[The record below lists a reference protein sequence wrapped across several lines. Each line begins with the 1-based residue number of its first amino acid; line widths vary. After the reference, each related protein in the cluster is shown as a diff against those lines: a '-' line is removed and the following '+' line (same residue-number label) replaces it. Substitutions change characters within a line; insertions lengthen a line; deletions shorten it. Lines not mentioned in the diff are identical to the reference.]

1 MVSILIVTHN
11 HEEYIEKLLNSL
23 VKFNYKN
30 VFICDA
36 ASSDG
41 TVSILKSSIYKD
53 NLLLK
58 TNLEGFSKNNNDL
71 IRKFQIT
78 STKYIFLLNPD
89 TYIEDDV
96 IKFLESFM
104 EKNNRVAIAAPKILY
119 PNGSLQLSWKKFP
132 NFLTVLKKR
141 LGLVSNVENLNIYN
155 SNKNQ
160 KIEWALGA
168 ALFIRSTMLNDMK
181 ILDERY
187 RLYCEDSDIC
197 LTALD
202 NGFEVWGVSDAIIYH
217 ALQEKSSKNIFSKYN
232 LWNLQ
237 SIFKFFFK
245 WNIKYF
251 KFLLRNNK

>member
-23 VKFNYKN
+23 VKFNYQN

-36 ASSDG
+36 ASSDN

-78 STKYIFLLNPD
+78 SKYIFLLNPD

-96 IKFLESFM
+96 VKILESFM
-104 EKNNRVAIAAPKILY
+104 DENNSVAIAAPKILY
-119 PNGSLQLSWKKFP
+119 PNGSIQQSWKKFP
-132 NFLTVLKKR
+132 NLINVLKKR
-141 LGLVSNVENLNIYN
+141 IGLSSHDKNLNSYD
-155 SNKNQ
+155 SNITQ

-168 ALFIRSTMLNDMK
+168 ALFIRNTLLYDMK

-197 LTALD
+197 LTALSD
-202 NGFEVWGVSDAIIYH
+202 GYEVWGVSDAILYH

-237 SIFKFFFK
+237 SILKFFMK
-245 WNIKYF
+245 WHLKYL
-251 KFLLRNNK
+251 KYLLRSSK